1 MDVVCG
7 GMSAALCGS
16 PVSIVR
22 LGEAAAGGIN
32 NEGAI

>member
-1 MDVVCG
+1 MDVACG

-16 PVSIVR
+16 RVSIVKLR
-22 LGEAAAGGIN
+22 EAAAGGIN